1 VFELPKLPRV
11 TPFGETAVLFEAAT
25 QLDLDIQR
33 RIWSFA
39 ETVDTWAG
47 VVEIVPGINN
57 LLVIY
62 EPRELPFETIVSR
75 LADAWPA
82 IGPLDRSPRV
92 IEIPV
97 VYGGEDGPD
106 LAPIATSAGLSV
118 REVAEIH
125 AAADYMVC
133 ALGSQPGFGYLAG
146 LDPRIAV
153 PRRAEPRL
161 NVKAG
166 AVVIGGSQAG
176 VIARASPSG
185 WHILGQTPV
194 EFFDLAK
201 TTPAL
206 LAPGD
211 RVQFRIERVLS

>member
-1 VFELPKLPRV
+1 MPRA
-11 TPFGETAVLFEAAT
+11 TPLGETAVLFEAAGT
-25 QLDLDIQR
+25 LDLEIQR
-33 RIWSFA
+33 RIWAFA
-39 ETVDTWAG
+39 EVVAAWAG

-57 LLVIY
+57 LLVLY
-62 EPRELPFETIVSR
+62 EPRDLPFERIVAQ
-75 LADAWPA
+75 LADAWPR
-82 IGPLDRSPRV
+82 IKPLDRPPRV

-106 LAPIATSAGLSV
+106 LPAIAKSADLSIQ
-118 REVAEIH
+118 EVVEIH
-125 AAADYMVC
+125 AAANYMVC

-161 NVKAG
+161 HVKAG
-166 AVVIGGSQAG
+166 AVVIGGAQAG

-185 WHILGQTPV
+185 WHILGQTSV
-194 EFFDLAK
+194 EFFDVAK
-201 TTPAL
+201 SPPAL

-211 RVQFRIERVLS
+211 TVRFRIERVLS